1 MIFALF
7 YVVHFTPGCTVFHR
21 EAKRR
26 HKLEPVAGFEP
37 ATSSLP
43 RKCSTPELH
52 RQYVKFRAEDE
63 AQTRDPQLGRLMLY
77 QLSYFRILYCWWV
90 VMDSNHRS
98 RKTADLQSA
107 PFGRSGN
114 YPLPFKRCKV
124 TIIYW
129 FLQHQ
134 RRKKLNFLYKNR
146 QIAVANTLFG
156 TLPIYALRK
165 KRPTM
170 GNFAITRSRCS
181 TR

>member
-52 RQYVKFRAEDE
+52 RQIFYRAEDE

-77 QLSYFRILYCWWV
+77 QLSYFRILWAGT
-90 VMDSNHRS
+90 DSNCRS
-98 RKTADLQSA
+98 REATDLQSA
-107 PFGRSGN
+107 RFNHLPT
-114 YPLPFKRCKV
+114 YPKFSSL
-124 TIIYW
+124 
-129 FLQHQ
+129 LSDSNQ
-134 RRKKLNFLYKNR
+134 RPRDYKSR
-146 QIAVANTLFG
+146 ALAN
-156 TLPIYALRK
+156 
-165 KRPTM
+165 
-170 GNFAITRSRCS
+170 
-181 TR
+181 

>member
-77 QLSYFRILYCWWV
+77 QLSYFRKFYCGQGQI
-90 VMDSNHRS
+90 R
-98 RKTADLQSA
+98 TAEAVRQQIYSLPVLTTYLPTQNFEPLVGFEPTTPRLQITC
-107 PFGRSGN
+107 SGQ
-114 YPLPFKRCKV
+114 L
-124 TIIYW
+124 
-129 FLQHQ
+129 
-134 RRKKLNFLYKNR
+134 
-146 QIAVANTLFG
+146 
-156 TLPIYALRK
+156 
-165 KRPTM
+165 
-170 GNFAITRSRCS
+170 S
-181 TR
+181 